1 MNSSLVLALLVV
13 TAPAWA
19 QQAAAPATA
28 ARSSAGISTLDSLSP
43 AEPNTKL
50 SVVEDEGSKIEELRV
65 RGQTQRIV
73 VTPKVGLKKSYQII
87 IGDPSRLP
95 ADGTGGAPDAT
106 GKRVWNV
113 LNF

>member
-19 QQAAAPATA
+19 QQGPVSATTAPPSTDA
-28 ARSSAGISTLDSLSP
+28 STLKSP
-43 AEPNTKL
+43 PNRESNVKF

-65 RGQTQRIV
+65 RGQVQRIV
-73 VTPKVGLKKSYQII
+73 VTPKVGLKKSYEII
-87 IGDPSRLP
+87 TGDPSHLP